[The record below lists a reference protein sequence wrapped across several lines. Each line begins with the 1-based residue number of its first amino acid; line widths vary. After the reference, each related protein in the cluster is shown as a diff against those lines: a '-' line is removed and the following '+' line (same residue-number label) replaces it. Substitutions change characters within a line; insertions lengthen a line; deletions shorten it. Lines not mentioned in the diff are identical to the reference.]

1 MTVLGAVFLPQL
13 PPERLREVAVAAD
26 RCGLE
31 ELWLWEDCFLE
42 GGLTAATAAL
52 AWTQRLRIGIGLLP
66 IPLRNVAVTAMEV
79 ATIQRLFP
87 GRLHAGVGSGV
98 QDWMAQVGARVSSP
112 LTLMREYV
120 PALRSLLR
128 GEDVSVDGSFVKL
141 DRVKLDWPPSEP
153 VPILV
158 GTGGPKGLAL
168 SGELAD
174 GTILTGGTTPDGVRR
189 ARALIDEGRA
199 RAGRTDAHRLI
210 VYVLAATGPG
220 ALARWEAEC
229 RRWNFEPS
237 DDVGVAGD
245 AATIAAAVRR
255 WADAGADTVVLQ
267 PTSDDPDPVRF
278 IEIVAS
284 QVRPLVDA

>member
-13 PPERLREVAVAAD
+13 PPERLQEVAVAAD
-26 RCGLE
+26 RAGLE

-66 IPLRNVAVTAMEV
+66 IPLRNIAVTAMEI
-79 ATIQRLFP
+79 ATVQRLFP
-87 GRLHAGVGSGV
+87 GRFHAGVGGGV
-98 QDWMAQVGARVSSP
+98 QDWMAQVGAQVSSP

-120 PALRSLLR
+120 PALRALLR
-128 GEDVSVDGSFVKL
+128 GEDVSVAGNFVNL
-141 DRVKLDWPPSEP
+141 DRVSLDWPPSET

-199 RAGRTDAHRLI
+199 RAGRTDAHRVT

-220 ALARWEAEC
+220 AVARWEAEC
-229 RRWNFEPS
+229 RRWNFDPTDE
-237 DDVGVAGD
+237 VGVAGD

-278 IEIVAS
+278 IEFVAS
-284 QVRPLVDA
+284 EVRPLVGA

>member
-1 MTVLGAVFLPQL
+1 MTTLGAVFLPQF
-13 PPERLREVAVAAD
+13 PPEHLRDIAVAAD
-26 RCGLE
+26 RAGLD

-52 AWTQRLRIGIGLLP
+52 AWTERLRLGIGILP
-66 IPLRNVAVTAMEV
+66 IPLRNVAVTAMEI

-87 GRLHAGVGSGV
+87 GRFHAGVGSGV
-98 QDWMAQVGARVSSP
+98 QEWMAQVGARVSSP

-128 GEDVSVDGSFVKL
+128 GEEVSIDGTFVQL
-141 DRVKLDWPPSEP
+141 DRVRLDWPTSEA
-153 VPILV
+153 VPIVV

-174 GTILTGGTTPDGVRR
+174 GTIITSGTTPESVGSAR
-189 ARALIDEGRA
+189 ARIEEGRT
-199 RAGRTDAHRLI
+199 RAGRTDAHRVI
-210 VYVLAATGPG
+210 VNVLAATGPG

-229 RRWNFEPS
+229 RRWGFDPS

-245 AATIAAAVRR
+245 AATIAAGVRR

-267 PTSDDPDPVRF
+267 PTSDEPDPVGF
-278 IEIVAS
+278 VEFVALE
-284 QVRPLVDA
+284 VRPLVEG